1 MDVYDTYI
9 RTINDYPI
17 KGIKFRDIT
26 PLLYNGDAFHQAII

>member
-1 MDVYDTYI
+1 MKDVYDTYI

-26 PLLYNGDAFHQAII
+26 PLLYKYNTKM